1 MTVSSEQSFIV
12 YNGDGTTK
20 TFTIPFYFLLGSD
33 ISITLTDT
41 AGSETVLVYGVN
53 FSIVGDGSP
62 SGGAATL
69 NTAPPSGYTVNIY
82 RNPPVTQQTAY
93 QENGKFPAKSHEK
106 ALDKLTMLI
115 QSVIYKLNVFNS
127 KSVKVPEAGNWVA
140 PKISDRNNR
149 IFAWDN
155 DGKPIAVLP
164 QTGSAS
170 DVLIQLASSA
180 DGKGDA
186 LISVKQP
193 FTGATPR
200 TQHDFNAQFVSVKDG
215 GAVGDGVTSCGSA
228 FQTVIAANSHV
239 YIPPGDWVIDANI
252 LKSSGPLC
260 LRGAGVGVTRLICTV
275 ATGTVLKF
283 TPQNGNDF
291 FDFSGF
297 TMVGAAPI
305 ANKVQAIHIDGS
317 SQLTATLYRG
327 MQVTGEREKRRG
339 IVHNIDYQPLDSSH
353 GFGKGLR
360 ITSLLNFNM
369 HSQSFYGPSGT
380 FADEAYAID
389 GQGVPVDIRVYDLY
403 AYNVTRA
410 FNMPDYVEALY
421 IKDCDFVGVTE
432 GICNY
437 YQSGRSVIPTST
449 IAERSNGLKIGPMH
463 TSFKGTQGFRL
474 DGAAYVK
481 IMSCL
486 IFAQNDAQA
495 QKAHIYLT
503 NTNFATVKDNML
515 VGDASVVTGNA
526 SFGVLGDVLTNS
538 VVSGNQA
545 NGLLECVHLT
555 DYSVTN
561 VISDNYALGF
571 ASAVGVTV
579 QGGNSVQ
586 NILRN
591 NKGASASVAV
601 TSTSNSLIAATY
613 ASGYNVSLTSS
624 AAGSSQTISVSVPSN
639 IFSSKPAIAMMTGV
653 NGDGLIYEF
662 VPSTSSATS
671 LSFNVRRADST
682 AISAGTFGVLLFA
695 SSNVG

>member
-1 MTVSSEQSFIV
+1 MALTMLAANNAS
-12 YNGDGTTK
+12 T
-20 TFTIPFYFLLGSD
+20 LLVSD
-33 ISITLTDT
+33 ISDVSTTLQVSTGTGNKFPSPVSGASYFKVTLTSLAAGRNKEIVHVTARSGDTLTIVRGQEGTTAMAWPSGSSVANLFT
-41 AGSETVLVYGVN
+41 AGTFTNMAQAKDVQAVYDTLATSSGAAE
-53 FSIVGDGSP
+53 VGALDDAGSP
-62 SGGAATL
+62 T
-69 NTAPPSGYTVNIY
+69 TV
-82 RNPPVTQQTAY
+82 Q
-93 QENGKFPAKSHEK
+93 K
-106 ALDKLTMLI
+106 ALNLKMSIANLLGTG
-115 QSVIYKLNVFNS
+115 
-127 KSVKVPEAGNWVA
+127 AGQGANGL
-140 PKISDRNNR
+140 KMI
-149 IFAWDN
+149 
-155 DGKPIAVLP
+155 
-164 QTGSAS
+164 
-170 DVLIQLASSA
+170 
-180 DGKGDA
+180 
-186 LISVKQP
+186 QP
-193 FTGATPR
+193 FTGAVGR
-200 TQHDFNAQFVSVKDG
+200 LQSDFNAQFVSVKDG
-215 GAVGDGVTSCGSA
+215 GAVEDGTTSCGSA
-228 FQTVIAANSHV
+228 FQTVISANSHV
-239 YIPPGDWVIDANI
+239 YIPAGDWIIDANI

-275 ATGTVLKF
+275 TTGTVLKF

-305 ANKVQAIHIDGS
+305 ANSVQAIHIDGS
-317 SQLTATLYRG
+317 AQLTSTLYRG

-339 IVHNIDYQPLDSSH
+339 VVHNIDYQPLDSSH

-360 ITSLLNFNM
+360 ITSLLNFNI

-380 FADEAYAID
+380 FAAEAFAID
-389 GQGVPVDIRVYDLY
+389 GQGVPVDIRAYDLY

-421 IKDCDFVGVTE
+421 IKECDFIGVTE
-432 GICNY
+432 GICSY

-449 IAERSNGLKIGPMH
+449 ISERSNGLKIGPMH

-474 DGAAYVK
+474 DGAAYAK
-481 IMSCL
+481 IRSCL

-503 NTNFATVKDNML
+503 NTNFATITDNML

-526 SFGVLGDVLTNS
+526 SFGIVGDVLTNS
-538 VVSGNQA
+538 EVSGNQA

-561 VISDNYALGF
+561 AISDNYAFGF
-571 ASAVGVTV
+571 TSAVGVNI
-579 QGGNSVQ
+579 QGNNSVQ
-586 NILRN
+586 NMLRN
-591 NKGASASVAV
+591 NRGVLASVVV
-601 TSTSNSLIAATY
+601 TSPANSLIAATY
-613 ASGYNVSLTSS
+613 ASGYNVSLSSS
-624 AAGSSQTISVSVPSN
+624 AAGSSQNISVTVPAN